1 LNISFSK
8 IVNVFVLHMQ
18 IILSAVYIKREM
30 FKALSNFSK
39 SNGMWVFIII
49 VVILIIWALTNY
61 SGKKGIIRDGYAGSS
76 LTGAAPSEPSTVF
89 AQSTQQMGGSNAAM
103 TTSGSVPSATASN
116 PGNYVA
122 QPVANPGDLLPKDQ
136 NSEWSKLN
144 PISNSNPMIPDL
156 LQAGS
161 LIGLDTIGQTLK
173 NANLQLR
180 SDPVIVKQN
189 VGPWNNS
196 TYEADLGRVP
206 LELGCAC

>member
-1 LNISFSK
+1 
-8 IVNVFVLHMQ
+8 
-18 IILSAVYIKREM
+18 M
-30 FKALSNFSK
+30 FKELSNFIK
-39 SNGMWVFIII
+39 SNGMWIFI
-49 VVILIIWALTNY
+49 VVVVVLIIWALNNY
-61 SGKKGIIRDGYAGSS
+61 SGKKGLNREGNAGSS
-76 LTGAAPSEPSTVF
+76 VKPAAPSGSF
-89 AQSTQQMGGSNAAM
+89 AQSNQQLGGSGAGM
-103 TTSGSVPSATASN
+103 TTSGSVPSTVAAN
-116 PGNYVA
+116 PGNYVS
-122 QPVANPGDLLPKDQ
+122 QPVANPADLLPKDQ

-196 TYEADLGRVP
+196 TYEPDLGRVP

>member
-1 LNISFSK
+1 
-8 IVNVFVLHMQ
+8 
-18 IILSAVYIKREM
+18 M
-30 FKALSNFSK
+30 FKELSNFIK
-39 SNGMWVFIII
+39 SNGMWIFI
-49 VVILIIWALTNY
+49 VVVIVLIIWALNNY
-61 SGKKGIIRDGYAGSS
+61 SGKKGLNREGNAGSS
-76 LTGAAPSEPSTVF
+76 VKPAAPSGASSTF
-89 AQSTQQMGGSNAAM
+89 AQSNTQLGGSGAGM
-103 TTSGSVPSATASN
+103 TTSGSVPSTVAAN

-122 QPVANPGDLLPKDQ
+122 QPVANPADLLPKDQ

-196 TYEADLGRVP
+196 TYEPDLGRVP

>member
-1 LNISFSK
+1 LVKTRTNNFIRRLYK
-8 IVNVFVLHMQ
+8 T
-18 IILSAVYIKREM
+18 KEM
-30 FKALSNFSK
+30 FKELSNFVK
-39 SNGMWVFIII
+39 SNGSIILI
-49 VVILIIWALTNY
+49 VVVAILIVLALMNY
-61 SGKKGIIRDGYAGSS
+61 SGKKGTIRDGYADSVAKMMGPQ
-76 LTGAAPSEPSTVF
+76 AAGPVKPF
-89 AQSTQQMGGSNAAM
+89 AQSNQQMGASNAGM
-103 TTSGSVPSATASN
+103 TTNGSVPSSTASN

>member
-1 LNISFSK
+1 
-8 IVNVFVLHMQ
+8 
-18 IILSAVYIKREM
+18 M
-30 FKALSNFSK
+30 FKELSNFIK
-39 SNGMWVFIII
+39 SNGMWIFI
-49 VVILIIWALTNY
+49 VVVIVLIIWALNNY
-61 SGKKGIIRDGYAGSS
+61 SGKKGLNRDGYAGSS
-76 LTGAAPSEPSTVF
+76 VKPAAASGSF
-89 AQSTQQMGGSNAAM
+89 AQSNQQLGGSGACM
-103 TTSGSVPSATASN
+103 TTNGSVPSTVSAN

-122 QPVANPGDLLPKDQ
+122 QLVANPADLLPKDQ

-196 TYEADLGRVP
+196 TYEPDLGRVP

>member
-1 LNISFSK
+1 
-8 IVNVFVLHMQ
+8 
-18 IILSAVYIKREM
+18 M
-30 FKALSNFSK
+30 FKELSNFIK
-39 SNGMWVFIII
+39 SNGMWIFI
-49 VVILIIWALTNY
+49 VVVIVLIIWALNNY
-61 SGKKGIIRDGYAGSS
+61 SGKKGLNREGNVGSS
-76 LTGAAPSEPSTVF
+76 VKPAASSGSF
-89 AQSTQQMGGSNAAM
+89 AQSNQQLGGSGAGM
-103 TTSGSVPSATASN
+103 TTSGSVPSTVAAN
-116 PGNYVA
+116 PGNYVS
-122 QPVANPGDLLPKDQ
+122 QPVANPADLLPKDQ

-196 TYEADLGRVP
+196 TYEPDLGRVP

>member
-1 LNISFSK
+1 
-8 IVNVFVLHMQ
+8 
-18 IILSAVYIKREM
+18 M
-30 FKALSNFSK
+30 FKELSNFVK
-39 SNGMWVFIII
+39 TNGVKIVIVG
-49 VVILIIWALTNY
+49 VVILIAWALLNY
-61 SGKKGIIRDGYAGSS
+61 SGKKGVIRDGYGS
-76 LTGAAPSEPSTVF
+76 GGVKPAAPQSSNSF
-89 AQSTQQMGGSNAAM
+89 AQSNQQMGAANAGM
-103 TTSGSVPSATASN
+103 TTSGSVPSTVASN

-122 QPVANPGDLLPKDQ
+122 QPVANPAELLPKDQ

>member
-1 LNISFSK
+1 
-8 IVNVFVLHMQ
+8 
-18 IILSAVYIKREM
+18 M
-30 FKALSNFSK
+30 FKVLSNFIK
-39 SNGMWVFIII
+39 SNGMWIFI
-49 VVILIIWALTNY
+49 VVVVVLIIWALNNY
-61 SGKKGIIRDGYAGSS
+61 SGKKGLNREGNAGSS
-76 LTGAAPSEPSTVF
+76 VKPAAPSGSF
-89 AQSTQQMGGSNAAM
+89 AQSNQQLGGSGAGM
-103 TTSGSVPSATASN
+103 TTSGSVPSTVAAN
-116 PGNYVA
+116 PGNYVS
-122 QPVANPGDLLPKDQ
+122 QPVANPADLLPKDQ

-196 TYEADLGRVP
+196 TYEPDLGRVP

>member
-1 LNISFSK
+1 
-8 IVNVFVLHMQ
+8 
-18 IILSAVYIKREM
+18 M
-30 FKALSNFSK
+30 FKELSNFIK
-39 SNGMWVFIII
+39 SNGMWIFI
-49 VVILIIWALTNY
+49 VVVIVLIIWALNNY
-61 SGKKGIIRDGYAGSS
+61 SGKKGLNRDGYAGSS
-76 LTGAAPSEPSTVF
+76 VKPAAPSGSF
-89 AQSTQQMGGSNAAM
+89 AQSNQQLGGSGAGM
-103 TTSGSVPSATASN
+103 TTSGSVPSTVAAN

-122 QPVANPGDLLPKDQ
+122 QPVANPADLLPKDQ

-196 TYEADLGRVP
+196 TYEPDLGRVP

>member
-1 LNISFSK
+1 LQFIQK
-8 IVNVFVLHMQ
+8 CVNYKNNFIRRL
-18 IILSAVYIKREM
+18 YKTKDM
-30 FKALSNFSK
+30 FKELSNFIK
-39 SNGMWVFIII
+39 SNGMWIFI
-49 VVILIIWALTNY
+49 VVVIVLIIWALNNY
-61 SGKKGIIRDGYAGSS
+61 SGKKGLNREGNVGSS
-76 LTGAAPSEPSTVF
+76 VKPAASSGSF
-89 AQSTQQMGGSNAAM
+89 AQSNQQLGGSGAGM
-103 TTSGSVPSATASN
+103 TTSGSVPSTVAAN
-116 PGNYVA
+116 PGNYVS
-122 QPVANPGDLLPKDQ
+122 QPVANPADLLPKDQ

-196 TYEADLGRVP
+196 TYEPDLGRVP